1 MLIFQGLLAHEAVS
15 NAMLALY
22 PVSLQVC
29 DWCGGDKKSIDMTYG
44 ETTKTSLRAALKCTA
59 CNENGL
65 CPCPDCVIDSSF

>member
-1 MLIFQGLLAHEAVS
+1 MECETCGGNGFL
-15 NAMLALY
+15 
-22 PVSLQVC
+22 VC

-65 CPCPDCVIDSSF
+65 CPCPDCVADASF